1 MSSPSSATAAGSR
14 SSSPSTS
21 DAFHPLDLIAT
32 QSDQHSEFLSSLHQ
46 LSASGQWDITPDF
59 IVPAKLEDTQ
69 MLHLDELI
77 DQHAYDEYVNRY
89 FQPGMGSHF
98 VIVRRPPI
106 PCHTHHLEW
115 PPVTLCLLT
124 PLENL

>member
-1 MSSPSSATAAGSR
+1 MSSSSSATAAGSR

-21 DAFHPLDLIAT
+21 DVFHPLDLIAT

-46 LSASGQWDITPDF
+46 LGQWDIASPDF
-59 IVPAKLEDTQ
+59 ITPGKLEDTQ

-77 DQHAYDEYVNRY
+77 DQHAYDEYVRRY
-89 FQPGMGSHF
+89 FQPSTRSHF
-98 VIVRRPPI
+98 ATARRPPI
-106 PCHTHHLEW
+106 PCNTHHLEW
-115 PPVTLCLLT
+115 PLATLRLLT